1 MEHELIIRPAR
12 PEDANSAARLIH
24 MALGRFGEYTFGNG
38 SPAKTLEVL
47 ERLFVAGKHRFSYEH
62 AFLAEKGGNVAGLLL
77 SHPAK
82 IMTRLDLLTA
92 RPLLGI
98 MGVGEVLRLF
108 FRLLPLAGGREAEK
122 DEYYIS
128 DLAVLPQFQGQGIG
142 TRLLAFAEEQAA
154 GHGLRKCSL
163 TVALH
168 NDAARQLYLRLG
180 YRIVETVTYSR
191 VQQRC
196 GERGYQRMMKVLD

>member
-1 MEHELIIRPAR
+1 MDSDLIIRPAR

-24 MALGRFGEYTFGNG
+24 MALGCFGEYAFGNG

-47 ERLFVAGKHRFSYEH
+47 ERLFVARNNRFNYEH
-62 AFLAEKGGNVAGLLL
+62 AYLAEKGGSNAGLLL

-82 IMTRLDLLTA
+82 IMARLDILTGA
-92 RPLLGI
+92 PLLKI
-98 MGVGEVLRLF
+98 LGVGEMLRLV
-108 FRLLPLAGGREAEK
+108 FRLLPLAGSREAEK

-128 DLAVLPQFQGQGIG
+128 DLAVFPQFQGQGIG
-142 TRLLAFAEEQAA
+142 TRLLTFAEGQAVK
-154 GHGLRKCSL
+154 HGLQKCSL
-163 TVALH
+163 IVAQH

-180 YRIVETVTYSR
+180 YRIVETVTYSHL
-191 VQQRC
+191 QQRC